1 MSLLNKILPQKENKE
16 YFLTVAVEENRI
28 IATVSLISG
37 KDVTIIG
44 TGESVFEE
52 TNEETEAA
60 DIAISAAEKKIGEDI
75 LVQKVIFGLPVSLL
89 DEDKIKPQ
97 HLTRLKK
104 ITKTLSLVPCGFI
117 EYPQALSYYLET
129 KEESPP
135 TLLLLSIGTKQITFS
150 HIRVGKIEKNV
161 VVPKTSSVT
170 SDFEKAL
177 LSFSSS
183 EILPSRIILYD
194 ESGGAKLNEV
204 SGELLKFPW
213 HKHSTFLH
221 TPKVETLE
229 SEALTYALVEAAARS
244 LAHDLALGDE
254 NETKPEPEKKEEV
267 EAETFGFV
275 KDKDIAEETTEV
287 KTEKEQETYTE
298 SKEPEKLKAKNIL
311 ITEEQIE
318 KQPVESVLTKL
329 PKFNFDLPKLSF
341 KKLPILGV
349 GIIIILLLILLFTI
363 FWYYPKATVALIVYP
378 ASNTSQINVLFTT
391 NSSNTGKNTILVTS
405 ASEEVSGDKTAA
417 ATGKTQIGE
426 KAKGT
431 VTLYNKTLA
440 SKTFPKGTVLSGDN
454 LNFTLND
461 DVTIASSSD
470 TGEGLTFGKTTA
482 NITAVNIGPEGNL
495 AAGTNFAFKDFAQS
509 SYYGKN
515 NDKLTGGTSRD
526 ITSVSKEDQDK
537 LLSAL
542 TEELVQRAKQ
552 IMKQK
557 LGSGE
562 QFLDVSLDN
571 TVTSKKFSPN
581 AGEEARE
588 LSLSLSLKIS
598 GLIYK
603 ETDLTSLASAGST
616 SVPSGFSI
624 ASDKTRIQITEAKTD
639 KNGDVV
645 GKATIT
651 YFFFP
656 NIEMEKIKNEIAGK
670 DFKQIDKYLST
681 IQNIGGVEII
691 ADTKLPFIADKLP
704 ARRENINITLVSR

>member
-1 MSLLNKILPQKENKE
+1 MSLLNKILPQKESKE

-44 TGESVFEE
+44 TGQSEFEE
-52 TNEETEAA
+52 TSEETEAA

-150 HIRVGKIEKNV
+150 HIRVGKIEKNIV
-161 VVPKTSSVT
+161 VEKTSSVT

-194 ESGGAKLNEV
+194 ESGDTRLNET
-204 SGELLKFPW
+204 SEELLKFPW

-254 NETKPEPEKKEEV
+254 NETKPEPEKKEV
-267 EAETFGFV
+267 ETETFGFV

-287 KTEKEQETYTE
+287 KTEKEQGTYTE
-298 SKEPEKLKAKNIL
+298 SKEPEKLKVKNIL

-318 KQPVESVLTKL
+318 KQPVESALIKL
-329 PKFNFDLPKLSF
+329 PRFNFDLPKLSF

-363 FWYYPKATVALIVYP
+363 FWYYPKAAVNLIVYP

-405 ASEEVSGDKTAA
+405 ISEEVSGDKTAA

-431 VTLYNKTLA
+431 VTLYNKTLV

-495 AAGTNFAFKDFAQS
+495 AAGTNFAFKDFTQS

-537 LLSAL
+537 LLSSL

-557 LGSGE
+557 LGSRE
-562 QFLDVSLDN
+562 QLLDVSLDN

-581 AGEEARE
+581 AGEEAQE

-598 GLIYK
+598 GFIYK
-603 ETDLTSLASAGST
+603 ETDLTSLASAGTT

-624 ASDKTRIQITEAKTD
+624 ASDKTRILITEAKTD

-656 NIEMEKIKNEIAGK
+656 NIETEKIKNEIAGK

-691 ADTKLPFIADKLP
+691 TDTKLPFIADKLP